1 MAAGILHTDLRER
14 LVLETDAIP
23 WAPSPESGVW
33 RRMLE
38 RAGAESGRATSI
50 VRYEPGTRF
59 HAHRHPMGEE
69 FFVLEGTFSD
79 EYGNYPAG
87 SYVLNPPDSGHAP
100 WTRDGCVL
108 FVRLCQYAGPGRKRI
123 VADSAR
129 MEWRPSGTPGIA
141 IKELYSDSS
150 HPERVALI
158 KWEPGA
164 RYPRHR
170 HPGGEEILVLEGA
183 LVDEAGRYPQGTWI
197 RNPPGSAHEPY
208 SAEGC
213 VLLIKTGGVR

>member
-14 LVLETDAIP
+14 LVLDTDTIP
-23 WAPSPESGVW
+23 WVASPEPGVW

-38 RAGAESGRATSI
+38 RADAESGRATSI
-50 VRYEPGTRF
+50 VRYEPGARF
-59 HAHRHPMGEE
+59 HAHQHPMGEE
-69 FFVLEGTFSD
+69 FFVLEGIFSD
-79 EYGNYPAG
+79 EHGDYPAG
-87 SYVLNPPDSGHAP
+87 SYVLNPPDSEHAP

-108 FVRLCQYAGPGRKRI
+108 FVKLCQYAGPDRKRI

-129 MEWRPSGTPGIA
+129 MEWRPSGARGIA
-141 IKELYSDSS
+141 VKEFYSDSS

-164 RYPRHR
+164 RYPRHS
-170 HPGGEEILVLEGA
+170 HPGGEEVLVLEGA
-183 LVDEAGRYPQGTWI
+183 LVDEAGRYPHSTWI

-208 SAEGC
+208 SPEGC
-213 VLLIKTGGVR
+213 ILLIKTGGVR